1 MIQTVD
7 ASAEL
12 TRRQRARVAVA
23 SMVGSSFEWGDFLLY
38 GTAATLVFPKLF
50 FPGKDP
56 LSGTLLSFATFFVG
70 FAVRPI
76 GALIFGQFGDR
87 VGRKATLIT
96 TLLLM
101 GLSTAAIGLVPPY
114 AVIGIAAPIT
124 LTMLRVLQG
133 LGVAGEWGGAVLLTM
148 EWSEKEKRGLAAS
161 LPQIGGAV
169 GLILG
174 NGSLLILSAVM
185 SNSDFLAWGWR
196 IPFLASLVMAAIGLY
211 LRLGVLETP
220 VFRWLLEERRI
231 ERAPVLTV
239 IRLYP
244 GEIVLSALL
253 RVGQQSA
260 FYIFTTFVVAYG
272 TGTLKLPR
280 NLMLGAVIA
289 AAGVSIF
296 SNILGGYLSDRVGRR
311 LLYQFAIVANAAII
325 FPYFGLLN
333 TKVVPLVALA
343 VILGPI
349 AQDLQYGTQGSLI
362 SETFTGRLR
371 YSGASLG
378 FQLASIAGG
387 AAPLVATY
395 LLGTYH
401 SSTVIAVYIAV
412 CLLVSFISVTAL
424 RDRSRIDHTVEYD
437 RADEQRAAPA
447 AIF

>member
-1 MIQTVD
+1 MSRSVD
-7 ASAEL
+7 ASVEL
-12 TRRQRARVAVA
+12 TKRQRTRVAIA

-56 LSGTLLSFATFFVG
+56 LAGTLLSFATFFVG
-70 FAVRPI
+70 FLVRPI

-114 AVIGIAAPIT
+114 AAIGIAAPII
-124 LTMLRVLQG
+124 LVILRVLQG

-161 LPQIGGAV
+161 LPQIGGAI

-174 NGSLLILSAVM
+174 NGSLLILSATM
-185 SNSDFLAWGWR
+185 SNADFLAWGWR

-220 VFRWLLEERRI
+220 VFRRLLEERRI
-231 ERAPVLTV
+231 ERAPVMTV
-239 IRLYP
+239 IRRHP
-244 GEIVLSALL
+244 SEILLSALL
-253 RVGQQSA
+253 RIGQQSA

-280 NLMLGAVIA
+280 NLLLGAVIA
-289 AAGVSIF
+289 AAGVGIF
-296 SNILGGYLSDRVGRR
+296 SNILGGYLSDRIGRKV
-311 LLYQFAIVANAAII
+311 LYQLAICVNAAIML
-325 FPYFGLLN
+325 PYFGLLN
-333 TKVVPLVALA
+333 TKVVALVLLA
-343 VILGPI
+343 IILGPI
-349 AQDLQYGTQGSLI
+349 AQDLQYGTQGALI
-362 SETFTGRLR
+362 GETFTGRLR

-401 SSTVIAVYIAV
+401 SSTSIALYIAG
-412 CLLVSFISVTAL
+412 CLLVSFIAVTVL
-424 RDRSRIDHTVEYD
+424 RDRSRIDHGVEYD
-437 RADEQRAAPA
+437 QAEEPRAAPA
-447 AIF
+447 ATF